1 MGTISVTMTAVLVV
15 NAGSS
20 SLKYAL
26 YGPGES
32 SSRLLSGKLERIG
45 EPGRP
50 ANHSACVEPL
60 LAEVTKAGGVIDAIG
75 HRLVHGGPRY
85 LESTRV
91 SADLLAELRR
101 LSSWDPEHL
110 PSEIA
115 LIEALAQRFPDT
127 PQVACFDTAFHRDL
141 PRVSRILPI
150 PRKYE
155 AAGVRRYGFH
165 GLSYS
170 YLVGQL
176 RREAEGL
183 PQRLVLAHLGNGASV
198 AAVRDG
204 RCIDTTMGF
213 TPAAGLPMSRRA
225 GDIDPGLV
233 AYLARTEGMTA
244 EGFDEMVNTKSGL
257 LGISETSSDVRDLL
271 QREKDD
277 VRAAEALAIFCYRVK
292 QTIGGFA
299 AALGGLDAV
308 VFSGGIGEQAA
319 EIRARILDGLEFLG
333 IVLDPAR
340 NAAHAAVITRDD
352 SRVRGRVIRTD
363 EESEIARS
371 TREVVKA

>member
-1 MGTISVTMTAVLVV
+1 MGTISFTMTTVLVV

-26 YGPGES
+26 FGPGDPS
-32 SSRLLSGKLERIG
+32 PRLLSGQMERIG
-45 EPGRP
+45 EPGGP
-50 ANHSACVEPL
+50 ADHVACLEPL
-60 LAEVTKAGGVIDAIG
+60 LAQVTRVGGLIDAIG
-75 HRLVHGGPRY
+75 HRIVHGGPRY

-91 SADLLAELRR
+91 SPDLLAELRR
-101 LSSWDPEHL
+101 VSSWDPEHL

-155 AAGVRRYGFH
+155 ATGVRRYGFH

-170 YLVGQL
+170 YLVEQL
-176 RREAEGL
+176 RREPAGL

-204 RCIDTTMGF
+204 RSIDTTMGF
-213 TPAAGLPMSRRA
+213 TPTAGLPMSRRA

-233 AYLARTEGMTA
+233 AYLSRTEGMTA
-244 EGFDEMVNTKSGL
+244 ERFDEMVNAKSGL

-277 VRAAEALAIFCYRVK
+277 VRAAEALAVFCYRVK
-292 QTIGGFA
+292 QTIGAFA
-299 AALGGLDAV
+299 AALGGLDTL
-308 VFSGGIGEQAA
+308 VFSGGIGEHAA
-319 EIRARILDGLEFLG
+319 EIRARIVEGLEFLG
-333 IVLDPAR
+333 IILDPAR
-340 NAAHAAVITRDD
+340 NATNAAVITRDE
-352 SRVRGRVIRTD
+352 SRVRGRVMRTD
-363 EESEIARS
+363 EEGEIARS
-371 TREVVKA
+371 TREVLKK

>member
-1 MGTISVTMTAVLVV
+1 
-15 NAGSS
+15 
-20 SLKYAL
+20 
-26 YGPGES
+26 
-32 SSRLLSGKLERIG
+32 
-45 EPGRP
+45 
-50 ANHSACVEPL
+50 
-60 LAEVTKAGGVIDAIG
+60 
-75 HRLVHGGPRY
+75 
-85 LESTRV
+85 V

-115 LIEALAQRFPDT
+115 LIEALAKRFPDT

-176 RREAEGL
+176 RREPEGL
-183 PQRLVLAHLGNGASV
+183 PQRLVIAHLGNGASV

-204 RCIDTTMGF
+204 RSIDTTMGF
-213 TPAAGLPMSRRA
+213 TPTAGLPMSRRA

-244 EGFDEMVNTKSGL
+244 DGFDEMVNTKSGL

-292 QTIGGFA
+292 QAIGGFA
-299 AALGGLDAV
+299 AALGGLDTV

-340 NAAHAAVITRDD
+340 NAANAAVITRDD

-363 EESEIARS
+363 EESEIARA
-371 TREVVKA
+371 TREVLKP

>member
-1 MGTISVTMTAVLVV
+1 MSAVLAV

-20 SLKYAL
+20 SLKFAL
-26 YGPGES
+26 FGPGDPS
-32 SSRLLSGKLERIG
+32 PRLLSGNIERIG
-45 EPGRP
+45 EPGGP
-50 ANHSACVEPL
+50 ADHAACVEPL
-60 LAEVTKAGGVIDAIG
+60 LEQVAKAGEVISAIG
-75 HRLVHGGPRY
+75 HRIVHGGPRY

-91 SADLLAELRR
+91 SPDLLAELRR
-101 LSSWDPEHL
+101 LSPWDPEHL

-115 LIEALAQRFPDT
+115 VIEALARRFPDA

-170 YLVGQL
+170 YLVEQL
-176 RREAEGL
+176 RREPAGL
-183 PQRLVLAHLGNGASV
+183 PQRLVVAHLGNGASV
-198 AAVRDG
+198 AAVREG
-204 RCIDTTMGF
+204 RSIETTMAF
-213 TPAAGLPMSRRA
+213 TPTAGLPMSRRA

-233 AYLARTEGMTA
+233 AYLARTEGMTT
-244 EGFDEMVNTKSGL
+244 EGFDEMVTTKSGL

-271 QREKDD
+271 QREKEDA
-277 VRAAEALAIFCYRVK
+277 RAAEALAVFCYRVK
-292 QTIGGFA
+292 QAIGAFA
-299 AALGGLDAV
+299 ATLGGLDSV
-308 VFSGGIGEQAA
+308 VFSGGIGEHAA
-319 EIRARILDGLEFLG
+319 EIRARIMDGLEFLG
-333 IVLDPAR
+333 IALDPER
-340 NAAHAAVITRDD
+340 NAAHAGVITRDD

-371 TREVVKA
+371 TREVLNM

>member
-1 MGTISVTMTAVLVV
+1 MTAVLAV

-20 SLKYAL
+20 SLKFAL
-26 YGPGES
+26 FGPGDPP
-32 SSRLLSGKLERIG
+32 SRLLSGKLERIG
-45 EPGRP
+45 EPGGP
-50 ANHSACVEPL
+50 ADHAACVEPL
-60 LAEVTKAGGVIDAIG
+60 LAQVTKAGKTIDAIG
-75 HRLVHGGPRY
+75 HRIVHGGPRY

-91 SADLLAELRR
+91 SPDLLAELGRI
-101 LSSWDPEHL
+101 SSWDPEHL

-115 LIEALAQRFPDT
+115 LIETLARRFPDT
-127 PQVACFDTAFHRDL
+127 PQIACFDTAFHRDL
-141 PRVSRILPI
+141 PRESRLLPI

-170 YLVGQL
+170 YLVEQL
-176 RREAEGL
+176 RREPTGL
-183 PQRLVLAHLGNGASV
+183 PRRLVLAHLGNGASL
-198 AAVRDG
+198 AAVREG
-204 RCIDTTMGF
+204 RSIDTTMGF
-213 TPAAGLPMSRRA
+213 TPTAGVPMSRRS

-244 EGFDEMVNTKSGL
+244 ERFNEMINTKSGL

-271 QREKDD
+271 EREKKD

-292 QTIGGFA
+292 QAIGAFA

-308 VFSGGIGEQAA
+308 VFTGGIGEHAA
-319 EIRARILDGLEFLG
+319 EIRARAVEGLDFLG
-333 IVLDPAR
+333 LVLDPAR
-340 NAAHAAVITRDD
+340 NGAHATVITRDD
-352 SRVRGRVIRTD
+352 SRVTGRVIRTD

-371 TREVVKA
+371 AREVLKI

>member
-1 MGTISVTMTAVLVV
+1 
-15 NAGSS
+15 
-20 SLKYAL
+20 
-26 YGPGES
+26 
-32 SSRLLSGKLERIG
+32 
-45 EPGRP
+45 
-50 ANHSACVEPL
+50 
-60 LAEVTKAGGVIDAIG
+60 
-75 HRLVHGGPRY
+75 
-85 LESTRV
+85 
-91 SADLLAELRR
+91 
-101 LSSWDPEHL
+101 
-110 PSEIA
+110 
-115 LIEALAQRFPDT
+115 
-127 PQVACFDTAFHRDL
+127 VACFDTAFHSDL

-170 YLVGQL
+170 YLVEQL
-176 RREAEGL
+176 RREPAGL

-204 RCIDTTMGF
+204 RSIDTTMGF
-213 TPAAGLPMSRRA
+213 TPTAGLPMSRRA

-257 LGISETSSDVRDLL
+257 LGISGTSSDVRDLL

-277 VRAAEALAIFCYRVK
+277 VRAAEALAVFCYRVK
-292 QTIGGFA
+292 QAIGAFA

-308 VFSGGIGEQAA
+308 VFSGGIGEHAA
-319 EIRARILDGLEFLG
+319 EIRARIVDGLEFLG

-352 SRVRGRVIRTD
+352 SRVKGRVIRTD

-371 TREVVKA
+371 TREVLKRVSSRLGNS

>member
-1 MGTISVTMTAVLVV
+1 MGTISFTMTAVLAV

-26 YGPGES
+26 FGSGES
-32 SSRLLSGKLERIG
+32 SSRLISGKLERIG
-45 EPGRP
+45 EPGGP
-50 ANHSACVEPL
+50 ANHAACMEPL
-60 LAEVTKAGGVIDAIG
+60 LAQVTKAGGVIDAIG
-75 HRLVHGGPRY
+75 HRIVHGGPRY

-91 SADLLAELRR
+91 SRELLAELRR

-141 PRVSRILPI
+141 PPVSRILPI

-170 YLVGQL
+170 YLVEQL
-176 RREAEGL
+176 RREPEGL

-204 RCIDTTMGF
+204 RSIDTTMGF
-213 TPAAGLPMSRRA
+213 TPTAGLPMSRRA

-277 VRAAEALAIFCYRVK
+277 VRSAEALAIFCYRVK

-299 AALGGLDAV
+299 AALGGLDTV

-319 EIRARILDGLEFLG
+319 EIRARILEGLEFLG

-352 SRVRGRVIRTD
+352 SRVRGRVMRTD
-363 EESEIARS
+363 EESEIARA
-371 TREVVKA
+371 TREVLKA